1 MTILTHGK
9 ERLTQEQRDALV
21 QENIAEMGMFIGA
34 LIREGQF
41 LKSDLDV
48 PSLEVSKHIMSW
60 AKEFEDKYQGPDF
73 DYGKGIPELGD
84 PAGYL
89 DAIDNFTDLKMRE
102 AGWLTEEYINDEE
115 RFWHDMEYYVD
126 IEFRVTRTI
135 KVKAFSKAE
144 ANAQAE
150 AWWEQVSLAEAAEKA
165 DGVEDFFIK
174 DSFRVDDASRMY

>member
-9 ERLTQEQRDALV
+9 ERLSQEQRDALV
-21 QENIAEMGMFIGA
+21 QQNIAEMGMFIGG

-41 LKSDLDV
+41 PQSDLDV
-48 PSLEVSKHIMSW
+48 SSSVISHSIMSW

-102 AGWLTEEYINDEE
+102 AGWLTEEYINDEK
-115 RFWHDMEYYVD
+115 RFWHNMEYYVD

-135 KVKAFSKAE
+135 KVKAFSKEDAI
-144 ANAQAE
+144 AQAE
-150 AWWEQVSLAEAAEKA
+150 AWWEQVSLPEAIENA
-165 DGVEDFFIK
+165 DDMDEFYIKETLRVEDAGK
-174 DSFRVDDASRMY
+174 